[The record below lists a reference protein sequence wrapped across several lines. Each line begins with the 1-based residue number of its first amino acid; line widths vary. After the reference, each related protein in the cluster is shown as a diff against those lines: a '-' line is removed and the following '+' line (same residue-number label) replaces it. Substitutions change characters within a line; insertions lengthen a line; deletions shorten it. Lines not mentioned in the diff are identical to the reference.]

1 MFEEETP
8 TLKRILVWER
18 DKLEQAKQLA
28 IERTTNKIDAEKVLI
43 VIIKSND
50 WLNKNVKAGD
60 IILH

>member
-1 MFEEETP
+1 
-8 TLKRILVWER
+8 LKKKHLVWEC